1 MKGKAAVAA
10 EEKMA
15 NFILSAF
22 ADEYSPMIDEQIV
35 GLKKNG
41 IGYIELRNVDGTNV
55 VDITEEKAYEIKA
68 KFDKA
73 GIRVWSIGSPIG
85 KIAIDDDMGPHL
97 EKLKNVI
104 RVAKILECDKI
115 RMFSFFM
122 PKDRD
127 ITDFTDEVMARLEAM
142 LEIAEKEGIQ
152 LCHENEKG
160 IYGEKVSPCAEIR
173 DRFAGRI
180 KVIFD
185 PANFIQAGEQ
195 TYPYGYSVLGEDI
208 FYMHIKDVVAQ
219 SGCVVPAG
227 QGDGHIPE
235 ILKELDKRVKGDFV
249 LSIEPHLR
257 VFDGLKELENADDAT
272 KIENAYN
279 TAEEAFGAAADAIKS
294 VIANL

>member
-1 MKGKAAVAA
+1 
-10 EEKMA
+10 MA

-55 VDITEEKAYEIKA
+55 ADITEDKAREIKA

-85 KIAIDDDMGPHL
+85 KIGIDEDIQPHL

-115 RMFSFFM
+115 RMFSFFI
-122 PKDRD
+122 PKDKALSDR
-127 ITDFTDEVMARLEAM
+127 TDEVMRRIDAM
-142 LEIAEKEGIQ
+142 LEIAEKEEIQ

-160 IYGEKVSPCAEIR
+160 IYGEKVASCAEIR
-173 DRFAGRI
+173 DRSDGRI

-208 FYMHIKDVVAQ
+208 FYMHIKDVIAS

-227 QGDGHIPE
+227 HGDGHIPE

-249 LSIEPHLR
+249 LSVEPHLR
-257 VFDGLKELENADDAT
+257 VFDGLKELENAEAAT

-279 TAEEAFGAAADAIKS
+279 TAEEAFGAAVDAIKS
-294 VIANL
+294 VIANIK